1 MAGGASSIWRSEEN
15 SDMAYFQ
22 ILKDTHVDFM
32 RWRRVAAISSGVL
45 MVLLVAAMLLRGF
58 NLGLDFTGGTVVEV
72 GYETPTELAP
82 VTQALT
88 EGGFAGATVQY
99 FGSRQDV
106 LIRLAPQG
114 DEAASAELSDR
125 VFAALSAAADGKVEL
140 RRVEFV
146 GPQVGEE
153 LREQGGLA
161 VLFSLIGVLIYV
173 AVRFEWRFA
182 VGAIAALVHDV
193 VVTVGIFAVF
203 QVPFDLTVLAAVLA
217 VIGYSLNDTIVIFDR
232 VRENFRRVRKG
243 TVIEIINRSINE
255 TMSRTIITSGT
266 TLFVVLAL
274 YFLGGEAISGFS
286 LALIIGIVAGTYS
299 TIYIATAI
307 SLWLGVDRADLLPT
321 PKEGAEVDAAP

>member
-1 MAGGASSIWRSEEN
+1 
-15 SDMAYFQ
+15 MAYFQ
-22 ILKDTHVDFM
+22 ILKDTHIDFL
-32 RWRRVAAISSGVL
+32 RWRRVAAIGSGV
-45 MVLLVAAMLLRGF
+45 VLLLLLASMLLRGF

-82 VTQALT
+82 VTQALA
-88 EGGFAGATVQY
+88 EGGFEGATVQY

-106 LIRLAPQG
+106 LIRLAPQA
-114 DEAASAELSDR
+114 DEAASVELSDR

-193 VVTVGIFAVF
+193 IVTVGLFSVF
-203 QVPFDLTVLAAVLA
+203 QVGFDLTVLAAVLA

-255 TMSRTIITSGT
+255 TLSRTIITSGT

-286 LALIIGIVAGTYS
+286 LALIIGIVSGTYS
-299 TIYIATAI
+299 TVYIATAI
-307 SLWLGVDRADLLPT
+307 ALWLGVDRADLLPT
-321 PKEGAEVDAAP
+321 PKEGPEVDTAP